1 MSNWPIYYNISYQ
14 RSNHDRTCKKLQ
26 NLVGDREVW
35 VAHLQ
40 GIAEF
45 SKEVVEKLARFGA
58 NGSPE
63 MMGEVLKAA
72 ASKMASSP
80 RGSQVWEFKVSV
92 QGWGDPVTMTVCGQ
106 NLEELISVA
115 QAVGANFIMEE
126 VKYSG
131 PLSDCF
137 SVPWPVYKFL
147 RRIVSLMENQKK
159 RPGFTE
165 LEQVVMLT
173 DSVSGHWP
181 LIIALLKVSKRWR
194 IGKLV
199 AQSENTWTR
208 LPTDVVAAGHI
219 DEMFIAQQNMKGDD
233 LGALRKIWKITVKIT
248 IHGGGQATTVG
259 GGRGENPDEDW
270 QRMLE
275 IFLPSE

>member
-1 MSNWPIYYNISYQ
+1 M
-14 RSNHDRTCKKLQ
+14 
-26 NLVGDREVW
+26 
-35 VAHLQ
+35 AHLQ

-80 RGSQVWEFKVSV
+80 RGSQVWVWEIKVSV

-115 QAVGANFIMEE
+115 QAVGANFIMKE
-126 VKYSG
+126 VKWRSASG
-131 PLSDCF
+131 G
-137 SVPWPVYKFL
+137 VPVYKFL
-147 RRIVSLMENQKK
+147 QRIVSLMENQKE
-159 RPGFTE
+159 RLAYTE
-165 LEQVVMLT
+165 LEQVFMPT
-173 DSVSGHWP
+173 HSVSGHWP
-181 LIIALLKVSKRWR
+181 LIIALLKVSKRWK

-199 AQSENTWTR
+199 ALFANTWTC
-208 LPTDVVAAGHI
+208 LPTDVVTAGHI
-219 DEMFIAQQNMKGDD
+219 DEMFTTQRNLKGED

-248 IHGGGQATTVG
+248 IHGDGQATTVG
-259 GGRGENPDEDW
+259 GGRGENLDEDW
-270 QRMLE
+270 
-275 IFLPSE
+275 